1 MMTPEE
7 RLGRKND
14 FDGNLLL
21 GVGRFNRQTG
31 RDKHLAGVNA
41 GRREQFADP
50 ATGLLRSD
58 LGRPRV
64 CPLCAADRP
73 QRLFVKEGFPHNR
86 CADCGMIYVAP
97 VLREERLHSHY
108 LGEDS
113 YTRVLMNETQME
125 MDRRKFHYGLDLI
138 ESFVPGKGRLLDV
151 GCGPGVFLE
160 VARERGWRVEG
171 LEFNAWCVERVRG
184 LGIPVFDSPLETA
197 DLTAGAYQ
205 CVTLWT
211 VLEHIVEPRGF
222 LESIRRLVSPQGVLL
237 VLVPNVES
245 LAIRILH
252 EKAVTF
258 SGDSHVNH
266 FGPATLARLLETSGF
281 AVADCET
288 LLTEIGTINNYLNF
302 EDPYFGDA
310 QRVLD
315 VITPEYIHRERLG
328 YLLQTI
334 AEPKPL

>member
-1 MMTPEE
+1 MTPDE
-7 RLGRKND
+7 RLRRKNE
-14 FDGNLLL
+14 FDGNLVL

-41 GRREQFADP
+41 GRREQFVDT
-50 ATGLLRSD
+50 ATGLLQSD
-58 LGRPRV
+58 LSRPRV
-64 CPLCAADRP
+64 CPLCSADRP
-73 QRLFVKEGFPHNR
+73 RQLFVKEGFPHNR
-86 CADCGMIYVAP
+86 CPECGMTYVAP

-113 YTRVLMNETQME
+113 YTRVLMNEVQME
-125 MDRRKFHYGLDLI
+125 MDRRKFNYGLDLI
-138 ESFVPGKGRLLDV
+138 ESFVTGKGRLLDV

-184 LGIPVFDSPLETA
+184 LGIPVVDSPLEMA
-197 DLTAGAYQ
+197 DLAAGTYQ

-211 VLEHIVEPRGF
+211 VLEHIVEPRPF
-222 LESIRRLVSPQGVLL
+222 LESIRRLLAPEGVAL
-237 VLVPNVES
+237 VLVPNVDS

-258 SGDSHVNH
+258 AGDSHVNH
-266 FGPATLARLLETSGF
+266 FSPATLMRLLAMSGF

-288 LLTEIGTINNYLNF
+288 LLTEIGTINNYLSF

-310 QRVLD
+310 QPVLD
-315 VITPEYIHRERLG
+315 LLTPEYLHQHRLG
-328 YLLQTI
+328 YLLQVI
-334 AEPKPL
+334 ARPQGP